1 MLRCNILANHLRLLV
16 ISSFLFSAWGSV
28 SSVAQAEPW
37 LSTRYAQNCA
47 GCHAPGRKNLKA
59 VDRRCTLS
67 CQGCHVNP
75 NGGGLRSGYGKWN
88 EERWLRTFRS
98 DALKN
103 PSSFAPMTRQLYGRG
118 EKDNSKNKK
127 DGKKPVKRPKPG
139 KKGFPLVE
147 ITNSTMPEHLYK
159 RDGLEFVMSDR
170 EGFLYQIPQGDPY
183 RLLEESKVDAGADIR
198 QQFTNYT
205 IDDGDPATKD
215 EPKWRRFLMSV
226 DFGLRWRP
234 LYRNVHV
241 VYESR
246 MLGSPADDAKYENTL
261 KQSLTRSLYL
271 MVDDLPYNVFVMGG
285 YYRPL
290 FGNYI
295 PDHYAISQ
303 EMTTYA
309 MTGSS
314 KNYGIV
320 YSAMSIGTAPNVP
333 YLNLHLIQKNINDPD
348 DRTKGFALNTGLRFV
363 SFGGSFNYS
372 YWSTKDER
380 LDRVAAVQMHSV
392 NAAAKIWRIV
402 TSIEAVSLARDV
414 DTEDFRQGG
423 VWMLD
428 TYTQL
433 WRENYFTFA
442 YSTANTTRDLKPGKT
457 DQIKTGIKSF
467 IIPGV
472 ELNLSVDSRNETI
485 EQKDAP
491 TKSTKLSGYSGQM
504 HVYF

>member
-1 MLRCNILANHLRLLV
+1 MLRCNFLENHLRLLLLC
-16 ISSFLFSAWGSV
+16 SFLFSASV
-28 SSVAQAEPW
+28 SISFEAQAEPW
-37 LSTRYAQNCA
+37 LSTRYSQNCA

-88 EERWLRTFRS
+88 EEHWLRTFRS

-118 EKDNSKNKK
+118 ENDVSKGKK
-127 DGKKPVKRPKPG
+127 DSKKPAKRPKPNKNG
-139 KKGFPLVE
+139 LPLVE
-147 ITNSTMPEHLYK
+147 ITNNTMPEHLYE
-159 RDGLEFVMSDR
+159 RDGLEFDISDR
-170 EGFLYQIPQGDPY
+170 EEFLYQIPKGDPY
-183 RLLEESKVDAGADIR
+183 RLLEESKVDAGADVR
-198 QQFTNYT
+198 QQFINYT

-215 EPKWRRFLMSV
+215 GPKWRRFLMSV
-226 DFGLRWRP
+226 DFALRWRP
-234 LYRNVHV
+234 IYRNVHL

-246 MLGSPADDAKYENTL
+246 MLGSPADDAKYEDTF
-261 KQSLTRSLYL
+261 KQSVTRSLYL
-271 MVDDLPYNVFVMGG
+271 MIDDLPYNVFAMGG

-320 YSAMSIGTAPNVP
+320 YNAISLGTAPNVP
-333 YLNLHLIQKNINDPD
+333 YLNLHLIQKNINDPKD
-348 DRTKGFALNTGLRFV
+348 KTKGFAINTGLRFV
-363 SFGGSFNYS
+363 SYSGSFNYS

-380 LDRVAAVQMHSV
+380 PDRVAAVQMHSV
-392 NAAAKIWRIV
+392 NAAAKLWRTV

-442 YSTANTTRDLKPGKT
+442 YSTANTTRELVPGKT
-457 DQIKTGIKSF
+457 DQLKTGLKSF

-472 ELNLSVDSRNETI
+472 EVNVSVDTRNETL
-485 EQKDAP
+485 EQKNAP
-491 TKSTKLSGYSGQM
+491 ARNTKLRGYSGQL